1 MVIDPERAD
10 SPTHPFGMVPGE
22 FAALRAR
29 IDSIDR
35 RWDHPVRIVAVTK
48 GFDASA
54 VDAAASAHFD
64 AIGEN
69 YAQEMLAKRDA
80 LERSGADIHFI
91 GQLQSNK
98 VRQLAGLVSV
108 WSTIDR
114 ASLVDEVAKR
124 VPGAV
129 VRLQVNTTDE
139 AQKGGCPPTDVGAL
153 IDRARDRGLHVEG
166 LMTVGPTG
174 VAPEAGRPGF
184 AMLRDLVDRFGLAEC
199 SMGMTADVAVAVE
212 EGSTEV
218 RVGTALFGPRPARDA

>member
-1 MVIDPERAD
+1 MVSDPERAD
-10 SPTHPFGMVPGE
+10 RATRPFGRVSAE

-29 IDSIDR
+29 IDAIDR
-35 RWDHPVRIVAVTK
+35 RWDHAVRIVAVTK

-80 LERSGADIHFI
+80 LECSGADIHFI
-91 GQLQSNK
+91 GHLQSNK
-98 VRQLAGLVSV
+98 VRQLTGLVSV

-124 VPGAV
+124 APGAV

-139 AQKGGCPPTDVGAL
+139 AQKGGCPPAEVGPL
-153 IDRARDRGLHVEG
+153 IERARDRGLHVDG

-184 AMLRDLVDRFGLAEC
+184 ALLRDLVDQFDLAEC
-199 SMGMTADVAVAVE
+199 SMGMTADLAVAVE
-212 EGSTEV
+212 QGSTEV
-218 RVGTALFGPRPARDA
+218 RVGTGLFGPRPARGA